1 MLILMLATAGFLH
14 LEVAGLSY
22 SQAEEFLK
30 KSMPLRDK
38 LDLSEDF
45 ISNNIRQALGTRDHM
60 HWAKDIPDDAFLD
73 YVLPYSR

>member
-1 MLILMLATAGFLH
+1 MLTLMLAAAGLLH
-14 LEVAGLSY
+14 FEIAGLSY
-22 SQAEEFLK
+22 SQAEKFLK

-60 HWAKDIPDDAFLD
+60 HWAKDIPNDVFLD